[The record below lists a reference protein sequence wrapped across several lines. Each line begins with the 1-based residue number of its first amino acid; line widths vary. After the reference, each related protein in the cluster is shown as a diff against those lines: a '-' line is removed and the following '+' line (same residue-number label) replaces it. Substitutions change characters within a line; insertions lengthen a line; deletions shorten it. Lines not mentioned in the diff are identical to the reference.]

1 MTSPDPRSLADLV
14 SAETG
19 LLFIG
24 TEGRDPDGNRWLEL
38 RPADYP
44 AGQTFTLRTVIGWRR
59 IDVQFRPGSFAGE
72 LIEAMGNSDEA
83 GRQTFRTVLGVC
95 REAGANISMAVN
107 GTVVDPEDR
116 AIWSAPWRSLDLVL
130 GRGMLAINDG
140 DVNADAREIGLWTS
154 RAAAAVSALLP
165 LEVDG
170 EEAEPDVVGLPE
182 GAKTRVAV
190 NRYERDRR
198 NRAAALAIHGY
209 LCKACDLDMG
219 VRYGPDAAGLIEVHH
234 VAPVST
240 VGPGYVVDPRTDL
253 VPLCP
258 NCHSVAHRR
267 SPPYSVQELRGM
279 LRCHS
284 ELSDNGH
291 AEGAVNE
298 G

>member
-1 MTSPDPRSLADLV
+1 MTPPDPRSLADLV

-72 LIEAMGNSDEA
+72 LIDAMGNSDET
-83 GRQTFRTVLGVC
+83 GRQTFRTLLGVC

-116 AIWSAPWRSLDLVL
+116 AVWSAPWRSLDLVL
-130 GRGMLAINDG
+130 GRGMLAINEG
-140 DVNADAREIGLWTS
+140 DSNADARVIELWTS

-165 LEVDG
+165 LEEDG
-170 EEAEPDVVGLPE
+170 EDAEPGTLGLPE
-182 GAKTRVAV
+182 GAKTQVAV

-209 LCKACDLDMG
+209 FCKACGLNLG
-219 VRYGPDAAGLIEVHH
+219 LRYGPEALGLIEVHH
-234 VAPVST
+234 VTPVSD
-240 VGPGYVVDPRTDL
+240 VGPGYIVDPQKDL

-267 SPPYSVQELRGM
+267 SPPFSVEELREM
-279 LRCHS
+279 LNPT
-284 ELSDNGH
+284 SDYALDRH
-291 AEGAVNE
+291 D
-298 G
+298 